1 MISFENDY
9 SEGCADE
16 ILSALSRTNKEQLS
30 GYGEDTYSKS
40 AKEKIRACI
49 GAPRA
54 EIFFLNGG
62 TETNQLVISTV
73 LDQYQGVLAAQ
84 TGHVNVHEA
93 GAIEATGHKVL
104 ALPSYDGKMKAADL
118 KNYLATFYADGNHDH
133 MVFPGMVYISH
144 PTEYGTLYSKSELEE
159 LSSVCHENKMP
170 LYIDGARL
178 AYGLAAKTTDVTIQ
192 DIARIAD
199 IFYIGGTKC
208 GALTGE
214 ALVFPNGNAPSH
226 YVTRIKQHGDLLAKG
241 RLIGIQFDT
250 LFTNDLYFELGK
262 HGIETAEIIK
272 NMFKSHG
279 YTFYLDSPTNQ
290 QFFIIDNAK
299 LEQIAQKVKYS
310 FWEKYDD
317 THTVVRFAS
326 SWATTKENLEALKRI
341 LEQIK

>member
-9 SEGCADE
+9 SEGCTDE
-16 ILSALSRTNKEQLS
+16 ILAALSRTNREQLS
-30 GYGEDTYSKS
+30 GYGEDTYSKN

-49 GAPRA
+49 DAPHA

-104 ALPSYDGKMKAADL
+104 ALPAYDGKIKATDL
-118 KNYLATFYADGNHDH
+118 KNYLKTFYADGNHEH

-159 LSSVCHENKMP
+159 LSSICRENKMP

-178 AYGLAAKTTDVTIQ
+178 AYGLAAKTTDVTIK
-192 DIARIAD
+192 DVARLAD

-226 YVTRIKQHGDLLAKG
+226 FVTRIKRHGDLLAKG

-250 LFTNDLYFELGK
+250 LFTNGLYFELGK

-272 NMFKSHG
+272 NMFKTHG
-279 YTFYLDSPTNQ
+279 YKFFLDSPTNQ
-290 QFFIIDNAK
+290 QFFVIDNAT
-299 LEQIAQKVKYS
+299 LEKIAQKVKYS

-326 SWATTKENLEALKRI
+326 SWATTEENLNALERV
-341 LEQIK
+341 LDEIK